1 MNGLLATHRRG
12 IALTLA
18 LLTLTSLAGT
28 ALLGLAGHFLTAAS
42 LAGAGALG
50 FNLFGPSAGIRGLTL
65 VRILSRYAEKLV
77 GHGTILRI
85 GRDLRL
91 DFFRRALPLAP
102 LKLSG
107 HRLGDLLARLVSDI
121 ERVEG
126 LLVRAIGP
134 LVALAGLVLA
144 ACVLVL
150 LAAPATGLVLLA
162 ACLLLGGVLPW
173 LASRG
178 SRHQE
183 RLRAQARAQLR
194 SVTMEAIEGATDLA
208 ALDAQPRWAQRFAQ
222 ASADLARAER
232 RRKRRLAL
240 ATLAHGLVNGLA
252 VAAVLALVLAAHLAG
267 RLSAPAAAGLFFVC
281 MAVFEACAGAALA
294 WRELQAG
301 LAARQRLDE
310 VLAPLPPV
318 ADPADPVPVPA
329 AGTLDLQAV
338 DFAWA
343 STGAPVLQSL
353 SLRIAPGQRI
363 AIAGDS
369 GAGKSSLLALL
380 LRLADP
386 CGGSLRYAGTDLRA
400 FTQADWQRHL
410 AWLPQDAPVFAGSV
424 RENLHMGDAEA
435 DEARLW
441 SVLAR
446 VRLEDAVRALPGGLD
461 AWVGEGGRTLSDG
474 QSRRL
479 ALARALLRDAPLLL
493 LDEPTE
499 GLDVDTAQ
507 ALLRDIAHAADGR
520 TVVLISHDTLPEG
533 VVDARYLLAQGRL
546 QPA

>member
-1 MNGLLATHRRG
+1 MNAVLAAHRRG

-18 LLTLTSLAGT
+18 LLTLTVLAGT
-28 ALLGLAGHFLTAAS
+28 ALLGLAGHFLTAAA

-65 VRILSRYAEKLV
+65 VRILSRYAEKLA
-77 GHGTILRI
+77 GHDTLLRI

-126 LLVRAIGP
+126 LLVRALGP
-134 LVALAGLVLA
+134 LIALALLCVI

-150 LAAPATGLVLLA
+150 IAAPATGLALLA
-162 ACLLLGGVLPW
+162 ACALLGGLLPW
-173 LASRG
+173 LAAHG
-178 SRHQE
+178 SRAQE
-183 RLRAQARAQLR
+183 RLRAEARARLR
-194 SVTMEAIEGATDLA
+194 SVSVEMVEGATDLA
-208 ALDAQPRWAQRFAQ
+208 ALDAQGQWRERFAQ
-222 ASADLARAER
+222 ASAALAAAER

-240 ATLAHGLVNGLA
+240 AGFAYGAVNA
-252 VAAVLALVLAAHLAG
+252 AAIVAVLALLLRAHALG
-267 RLSAPAAAGLFFVC
+267 QLSAAAAAGLFFVC

-301 LAARQRLDE
+301 LAARQRLEE

-318 ADPADPVPVPA
+318 ADPPTPAPVPA
-329 AGTLDLQAV
+329 QGVLELQDLGY
-338 DFAWA
+338 AWPGA
-343 STGAPVLQSL
+343 PAPVLQGL
-353 SLRIAPGQRI
+353 ALRLEPGRRI

-386 CGGSLRYAGTDLRA
+386 AAGAIRFAGTDLRA
-400 FTQADWQRHL
+400 FAQADWQRRI
-410 AWLPQDAPVFAGSV
+410 AWLPQDAPVFAGSM
-424 RENLHMGDAEA
+424 RENLAMGDPQA
-435 DEARLW
+435 DDARLW
-441 SVLAR
+441 AALAQ
-446 VRLEDAVRALPGGLD
+446 VRLEQVVRALRGGLD
-461 AWVGEGGRTLSDG
+461 AWIGEGGRTLSDG
-474 QSRRL
+474 QARRL

-507 ALLRDIAHAADGR
+507 ALLRDLATAAAGR
-520 TVVLISHDTLPEG
+520 SVILVSHDRLPDG
-533 VVDARYLLAQGRL
+533 VVDARYVLAEGRL
-546 QPA
+546 RPG